1 MFKRKIYD
9 TLLSW
14 KTESA
19 GKTAVL
25 IEGARRVGK
34 TTIAR
39 EFAQNEYE
47 SCIFIDFARAPQS
60 VLRLFDDISDLN
72 YLFLQLQLQ
81 YHVDLT
87 PRKSVIVFDEVQ
99 LCPRARQAIKY
110 LVQDHRYDFI
120 ETGSLISIRKN
131 VKDIVIPSEERKI
144 SMYPMDY
151 EEFLWALG
159 DTATYGLIRKCFES
173 GKPIGQQANRTL
185 LRNFRLY
192 MLIGGMPQAV
202 REYIDSNNF
211 RLVDDVKRDILN
223 LYEDDF
229 NKVDQTGRAAKLFD
243 AIPAQLNG
251 NSSRYHVSSVIKSAR
266 AEDILKLVSEMEN
279 SRTILLSHHVS
290 DPNTGLAANKSLEQF
305 KMFVCDTGL
314 FTTLMFKD
322 KSFTENIV
330 YEKLL
335 NDKLPA
341 NLGYLYENMV
351 AQMLTSNGD
360 GLYYYTFRTDNRSH
374 LREIDFLITRG
385 SKICPIEVK
394 SSRIDRHVSLDEFC
408 AKYSSRILKK
418 YIIHTKDFSKDKDII
433 CSPIYT
439 CPFI

>member
-1 MFKRKIYD
+1 M
-9 TLLSW
+9 
-14 KTESA
+14 
-19 GKTAVL
+19 
-25 IEGARRVGK
+25 
-34 TTIAR
+34 
-39 EFAQNEYE
+39 
-47 SCIFIDFARAPQS
+47 
-60 VLRLFDDISDLN
+60 
-72 YLFLQLQLQ
+72 
-81 YHVDLT
+81 
-87 PRKSVIVFDEVQ
+87 
-99 LCPRARQAIKY
+99 
-110 LVQDHRYDFI
+110 
-120 ETGSLISIRKN
+120 
-131 VKDIVIPSEERKI
+131 
-144 SMYPMDY
+144 
-151 EEFLWALG
+151 
-159 DTATYGLIRKCFES
+159 
-173 GKPIGQQANRTL
+173 
-185 LRNFRLY
+185 
-192 MLIGGMPQAV
+192 
-202 REYIDSNNF
+202 
-211 RLVDDVKRDILN
+211 
-223 LYEDDF
+223 
-229 NKVDQTGRAAKLFD
+229 DQTGRAAKLFD

-251 NSSRYHVSSVIKSAR
+251 NASRYHVSSVIRSAR

-279 SRTILLSHHVS
+279 SKTILLSHHVS